1 MRRTIVE
8 ISVGIFVLLGL
19 ICVAYLTIKLGKMEW
34 LGTGNYYQVKARF
47 GNIGGLKKGAVVDMA
62 GVQIGQVIQ
71 VNLDPEDNT
80 AVVTMKIRNDLQLT
94 EDVIASIKTAGLIG
108 DKYVQISPGGSD
120 VILENGDTIVE
131 TESAVDLEALISKY
145 AFGKVDKEDEQE

>member
-94 EDVIASIKTAGLIG
+94 EDVIASIKTAGL
-108 DKYVQISPGGSD
+108 
-120 VILENGDTIVE
+120 
-131 TESAVDLEALISKY
+131 
-145 AFGKVDKEDEQE
+145 

>member
-1 MRRTIVE
+1 
-8 ISVGIFVLLGL
+8 
-19 ICVAYLTIKLGKMEW
+19 
-34 LGTGNYYQVKARF
+34 
-47 GNIGGLKKGAVVDMA
+47 
-62 GVQIGQVIQ
+62 
-71 VNLDPEDNT
+71 
-80 AVVTMKIRNDLQLT
+80 
-94 EDVIASIKTAGLIG
+94 IG